1 MNDEFRLI
9 HVVVDNEGKLIKLE
23 SESSNVL
30 FAVTQQSRA
39 EVNMLAE
46 GKTNIKALSKLIGI
60 PSTTNV
66 DLQWVKEKINKLVN

>member
-1 MNDEFRLI
+1 MIDKFRLI

-30 FAVTQQSRA
+30 FAVTQQSST
-39 EVNMLAE
+39 ES
-46 GKTNIKALSKLIGI
+46 KTDIKALSKLIGI
-60 PSTTNV
+60 PSTTSV